1 VKNRNHFER
10 RARDFFSRKAELIEL
25 VKLRNRLGQEIA
37 QAEQLAAAITSTPVA
52 TDEVCVVPPPK
63 RPKLD
68 IPVIE
73 LE

>member
-1 VKNRNHFER
+1 
-10 RARDFFSRKAELIEL
+10 LIEL

>member
-1 VKNRNHFER
+1 MKT
-10 RARDFFSRKAELIEL
+10 ELIEL
-25 VKLRNRLGQEIA
+25 IKLRNRLGQEIA
-37 QAEQLAAAITSTPVA
+37 QAEQLAVAISSTPIT